1 MTFYGNRH
9 LVENSKLP
17 QRRKDEALKVY
28 DLISEHTKTKVMTH
42 VTVSAVNKLA
52 KAARVQLQ
60 EACTSLED
68 LSAFGLLDRHA
79 TFTAEGD
86 EEDLAVDVPYFVL
99 KKAIENGYFDHP
111 DGRGRITERLVEGCY
126 FYFSLEERPASK
138 TPQKK
143 AVCAST
149 TRHFS
154 LELSMSEFV
163 ALCRSAGHDVPDDAH
178 ISFKEAGAVHRLTVG
193 DSIAVRWTKSEK
205 GASDG

>member
-17 QRRKDEALKVY
+17 QGRRDEALKVY

-52 KAARVQLQ
+52 RKASV
-60 EACTSLED
+60 ELEGAESALVD
-68 LSAFGLLDRHA
+68 LSVLGLLEAHA
-79 TFTAEGD
+79 TFTADGD
-86 EEDLAVDVPYFVL
+86 DEDLAVEVPYGAMRR
-99 KKAIENGYFDHP
+99 AIARGYFDHP
-111 DGRGRITERLVEGCY
+111 DGRGRITEKLVEGCY
-126 FYFSLEERPASK
+126 FYFSLEERPKEAK

-154 LELSMSEFV
+154 LELSMNEFV
-163 ALCRSAGHDVPDDAH
+163 ALCQRAGHDVPGDAR
-178 ISFKEAGAVHRLTVG
+178 ISFTEAGTVHRLTVG
-193 DSIAVRWTKSEK
+193 DSIAVRWTQAEK
-205 GASDG
+205 GGE